1 MYIGQELPELTPVEI
16 VGCEVCEAGSPLAL
30 DDGWF
35 TGICLH
41 VGYLDY
47 FIKLCNRVGITAYP
61 VCGTVN
67 VKGSVIPH
75 GWVALKIDN
84 STYYIDPSY
93 VCETGKMDELKLK
106 NEMERTGERVYRLEE
121 SLFIKISLK

>member
-1 MYIGQELPELTPVEI
+1 MRGLRSRNPIGFRRWVVHKRAI
-16 VGCEVCEAGSPLAL
+16 CG
-30 DDGWF
+30 
-35 TGICLH
+35 GISIILSE
-41 VGYLDY
+41 
-47 FIKLCNRVGITAYP
+47 LCNRVGITAYP

-121 SLFIKISLK
+121 SFVY